1 MTGNSSPSVP
11 STRYDEQYFLHVCEG
26 YEEFQ
31 SSEGAYLSKR
41 LAEALTIAGI
51 AEGMRILDVGCG
63 RGEILL
69 RTSALGAQAYGIDYA
84 AAAVRL
90 SRDLVRRHAQSDSFP
105 VGVYQAS
112 ALDLPFPSNTF
123 DRVLMLDIVEH
134 LYPNELSLAL
144 GEAYRVLRPG
154 GRIVI
159 HTAPNVWYDRY
170 AYPIVRLVRIA
181 MGQGEAYPR
190 NPRAII
196 PENIHVHVN
205 EQSALSLWLCL
216 YRHGFRRVKTW
227 LSTPPQQRQEPLV
240 FRLARW
246 VLFNVPPFR
255 WLFEREVFAVGE
267 K

>member
-1 MTGNSSPSVP
+1 MARNSSPSVP

-31 SSEGAYLSKR
+31 SSEGIYLSKR
-41 LAEALTIAGI
+41 LAEALAVAGI
-51 AEGMRILDVGCG
+51 AEGMRVLDVGCG

-69 RTSALGAQAYGIDYA
+69 RTSALGARAYGIDYA
-84 AAAVRL
+84 VAAVRL
-90 SRDLVRRHAQSDSFP
+90 SRNLVRRHRQPRGTP

-112 ALDLPFPSNTF
+112 ALELPFPSDTF

-134 LYPNELSLAL
+134 LYPEELDRAL

-170 AYPIVRLVRIA
+170 AYPIVRMVRTA
-181 MGQGEAYPR
+181 MGQGAAYPKD
-190 NPRAII
+190 PRAMI
-196 PENIHVHVN
+196 PENVHVHVN
-205 EQSALSLWLCL
+205 EQSALSLWFNLR
-216 YRHGFRRVKTW
+216 RHGFRRTRTW
-227 LSTPPQQRQEPLV
+227 LSTPPQRRHEPLA
-240 FRLARW
+240 FRLTRW
-246 VLFNVPPFR
+246 MLFNVPPFR